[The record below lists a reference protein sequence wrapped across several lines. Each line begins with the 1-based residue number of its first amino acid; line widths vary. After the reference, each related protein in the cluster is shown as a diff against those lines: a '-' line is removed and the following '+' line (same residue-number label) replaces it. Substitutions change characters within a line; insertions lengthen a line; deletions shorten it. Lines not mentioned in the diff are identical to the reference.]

1 VKALVFTAPG
11 QVELLDVPEPDP
23 APGEVVV
30 EVRAAGICGSELH
43 GARRPGFRQP
53 PLIMGHEFAG
63 IAGGEAVVVNPILS
77 CGRCPECRREL
88 RHVCREREIIG
99 VHRAGGFAE
108 RVAVPASALRPLP
121 PGLPWE
127 AAALIEP
134 AANAVHAWN
143 QAGRALA
150 AGGDHGAGGDPG
162 TGGGP
167 GAGGDPGAGGAQGA
181 RVAIIGCGAIGLL
194 CAATAL
200 SGGAARVEVT
210 DLSPARLAAAQRL
223 GAQVAGP
230 GLSGEYDVVIDAVGS
245 AVTRAA
251 SVAHQRPG
259 GVAVWLGLAE
269 EEAGFDASALIRS
282 EKRVLG
288 SFAYRDEEFAQAM
301 ARIGDWDLTWA
312 AGYPLA
318 AAAEIFTDLMNGG
331 LRPLKALLLP

>member
-1 VKALVFTAPG
+1 MGCPVKALVFTAPG

-23 APGEVVV
+23 APGEVLV

-43 GARRPGFRQP
+43 GARHPGFRQP

-63 IAGGEAVVVNPILS
+63 IGAGGEAVVVNPILS
-77 CGRCPECRREL
+77 CGRCAECQRGL

-121 PGLPWE
+121 AGLPWE

-143 QAGRALA
+143 QAGRAL
-150 AGGDHGAGGDPG
+150 
-162 TGGGP
+162 
-167 GAGGDPGAGGAQGA
+167 GAGGALGADGARGA
-181 RVAIIGCGAIGLL
+181 RVAVIGCGAIGLL

-200 SGGAARVEVT
+200 SGGAGRVEVT

-223 GAQVAGP
+223 GAEVAGP

-245 AVTRAA
+245 AATRAA

-269 EEAGFDASALIRS
+269 EEAGFDANALIRS

-288 SFAYRDEEFAQAM
+288 SFAYRDEEFAQAT

-318 AAAEIFTDLMNGG
+318 AAAGIFTDLMNGG
-331 LRPLKALLLP
+331 LHPLKALLLP

>member
-1 VKALVFTAPG
+1 MGCPVKALVFTAPG

-23 APGEVVV
+23 APGEALV

-63 IAGGEAVVVNPILS
+63 TGAGGEAVVVNPILS
-77 CGRCPECRREL
+77 CGRCAECRRGL

-143 QAGRALA
+143 QAGRAL
-150 AGGDHGAGGDPG
+150 GASGA
-162 TGGGP
+162 P
-167 GAGGDPGAGGAQGA
+167 GADGARGA
-181 RVAIIGCGAIGLL
+181 RVAVIGCGAIGLL

-200 SGGAARVEVT
+200 SGGAGRVEVT

-245 AVTRAA
+245 AATRAA

-269 EEAGFDASALIRS
+269 EEAGFDANALIRS

-288 SFAYRDEEFAQAM
+288 SFAYRDEEFAQAT

-318 AAAEIFTDLMNGG
+318 AAAGVFTDLMNGG
-331 LRPLKALLLP
+331 LHPLKALLLP